1 MRLDKYLCDLNI
13 GSRSRVKQFISQGLV
28 SVNDAIVKQCDFK
41 IHENNDNIFFQG
53 KQLGYQKYYY
63 FMLNKPQ
70 GVVSATKDNKDKT
83 VLDLLSKEDF
93 RNDLFP
99 VGRLD
104 KDTEGLL
111 LLTNNG
117 SLAHELLSPRKH
129 VDKTYQVIL
138 ESALSPEA
146 AKRLEEGVD
155 IGETEPTLPAKVKF
169 IENDRILLT
178 IHEGRFHQVKRM
190 LQAVGNKV
198 IGLKRLSFGNLCL
211 DEKLAPGAYR
221 ILTERE
227 VELLHGRHS

>member
-41 IHENNDNIFFQG
+41 IDENNDNIFFQG

-155 IGETEPTLPAKVKF
+155 IGETEPTLPAKV
-169 IENDRILLT
+169 
-178 IHEGRFHQVKRM
+178 
-190 LQAVGNKV
+190 
-198 IGLKRLSFGNLCL
+198 
-211 DEKLAPGAYR
+211 
-221 ILTERE
+221 
-227 VELLHGRHS
+227 